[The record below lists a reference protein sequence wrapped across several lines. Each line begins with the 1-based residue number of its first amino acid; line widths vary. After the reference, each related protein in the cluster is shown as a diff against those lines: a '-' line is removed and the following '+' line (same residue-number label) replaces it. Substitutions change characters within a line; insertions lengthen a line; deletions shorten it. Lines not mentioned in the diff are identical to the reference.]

1 MNRLQPIET
10 EGQNHDEARKLGRFV
25 ASFEVINSSVEDAR
39 AVMSGI
45 VVLEAVTRD
54 GIIHYVALC
63 EQFAALSSADENILE
78 YRALI
83 SKKDGKIVSV
93 RWEMAE
99 APSTRRLNWDN

>member
-25 ASFEVINSSVEDAR
+25 ASVEVINSSVEDAR

-63 EQFAALSSADENILE
+63 EQFAALEEGDEIPE

-83 SKKDGKIVSV
+83 AKDEGKIVSV
-93 RWEMAE
+93 RWEMVE